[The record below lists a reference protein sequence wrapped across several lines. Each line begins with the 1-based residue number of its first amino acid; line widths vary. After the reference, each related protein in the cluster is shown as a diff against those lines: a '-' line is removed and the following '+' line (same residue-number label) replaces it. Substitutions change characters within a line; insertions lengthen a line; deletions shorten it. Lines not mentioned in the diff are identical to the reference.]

1 MMSKK
6 LLAAML
12 VLGGAVLSGQEITGL
27 AGAQKN
33 GQGDYV
39 NKDPLTMNGILR
51 FSEVLKPG
59 YYRLSCKI
67 ADNFP
72 TSFWVQKGAAADGY
86 TRCRTADMPREFL
99 HYFKV
104 TDGSKLAFMVRSY
117 APKENKTPVDFAAGN
132 FKLTALKEIP
142 SDIFPD
148 FQKALKETPDE
159 KNFIYCFS
167 DHKTTVVTRE
177 TVDGVPV
184 MSVEGK
190 AEKQY
195 ASVGCTV
202 PFPAVNSGKL
212 TVKFT
217 AKSGEGSNRM
227 FIIARDLYWKK
238 GGVRKY
244 FTLTKN
250 WAEYTFEIN
259 CAKDFKEGI
268 VLAVTDCRFGQGV
281 YLFKDFSITYSK

>member
-1 MMSKK
+1 
-6 LLAAML
+6 ML
-12 VLGGAVLSGQEITGL
+12 VLGGVVLSGQEIIGL

-33 GQGDYV
+33 EQGDFV
-39 NKDPLTMNGILR
+39 NKNPLTMNGILQ
-51 FSEVLKPG
+51 FSEGLKPG
-59 YYRLSCKI
+59 YYRISCKI

-72 TSFWVQKGAAADGY
+72 TAFWVQEGAATGY
-86 TRCRTADMPREFL
+86 TRCRTADMSRNFL
-99 HYFKV
+99 YYFKV

-117 APKENKTPVDFAAGN
+117 VPKGNKIPVDFTAGN

-167 DHKTTVVTRE
+167 DHKTTMVTRE

-268 VLAVTDCRFGQGV
+268 VLAVADFRLGQGV
-281 YLFKDFSITYSK
+281 YLFKDLSITYSK

>member
-1 MMSKK
+1 MSKK

-72 TSFWVQKGAAADGY
+72 TVFWSQKGAVIGY
-86 TRCRTADMPREFL
+86 TLCRTADMPRKFL
-99 HYFKV
+99 YYFKV

-117 APKENKTPVDFAAGN
+117 VPKENKTPVDFAAGN
-132 FKLTALKEIP
+132 FRLTALKEIP
-142 SDIFPD
+142 SDMFPD

-177 TVDGVPV
+177 TVDDVPV
-184 MSVEGK
+184 MFVEGK

-217 AKSGEGSNRM
+217 AKSGEGSNQM
-227 FIIARDLYWKK
+227 FIVVRDYFWKK

-268 VLAVTDCRFGQGV
+268 VLAVADCRFGQGV